1 MQLLLQQSQNQ
12 PTADPKAAGL
22 PSAVREYH
30 PSFIEI
36 CSALMSMAITMRE
49 QVATSVKRE
58 LIKVQQAVL
67 GQLKHVADSI
77 EEPLRTY
84 V

>member
-1 MQLLLQQSQNQ
+1 
-12 PTADPKAAGL
+12 
-22 PSAVREYH
+22 
-30 PSFIEI
+30 
-36 CSALMSMAITMRE
+36 MSMAITMLA

-67 GQLKHVADSI
+67 GQLKHFADSI